1 MEDERRKF
9 LQGLLALGGG
19 AAILPELVE
28 AAQSSVKLEKPLVA
42 KILKRESIK
51 DEPFIDYHM
60 QMEIV
65 GANGARQLV
74 TSKTTQYKDALGG
87 RRLWMTI
94 QTDTFENAD
103 AEKPIS
109 ADVTTSH
116 SASKKIDSSTEEITL
131 TTAMNGKLYT
141 NTVRAMIPAVRLS
154 GEGMSD
160 EELVEKFFMSKVRGG
175 AK

>member
-9 LQGLLALGGG
+9 LQGLLAMGGG

-28 AAQSSVKLEKPLVA
+28 AAQTSVKLEKPLAA
-42 KILKRESIK
+42 KILKRESTK
-51 DEPFIDYHM
+51 DEPFTDYHM

-65 GANGARQLV
+65 GANGARQVV
-74 TSKTTQYKDALGG
+74 TSKTTEYKDTLGG
-87 RRLWMTI
+87 RRIWMAM
-94 QTDTFENAD
+94 QMDTFESAD

-109 ADVTTSH
+109 SDVTTTH
-116 SASKKIDSSTEEITL
+116 SVSRKIDSSTEEITL

-141 NTVRAMIPAVRLS
+141 NTLRAAIPAVRMS
-154 GEGMSD
+154 AEGLND
-160 EELVEKFFMSKVRGG
+160 EELVEKFFLAKVRGG

>member
-65 GANGARQLV
+65 GANGARQVV
-74 TSKTTQYKDALGG
+74 TSKTTEYEDALGG

-109 ADVTTSH
+109 SDVTTSH
-116 SASKKIDSSTEEITL
+116 SVSKKIDSSTEKITL
-131 TTAMNGKLYT
+131 TTAMNGKIHT
-141 NTVRAMIPAVRLS
+141 NTVTAQVPSVRMS
-154 GEGMSD
+154 SEGLTD

>member
-28 AAQSSVKLEKPLVA
+28 AAQSAVKLERPLTA
-42 KILKRESIK
+42 KILKRESTK
-51 DEPFIDYHM
+51 DEPFTDSHM
-60 QMEIV
+60 QMEII
-65 GANGARQLV
+65 GANGARQV
-74 TSKTTQYKDALGG
+74 ITGKITQYKDTLGT
-87 RRLWMTI
+87 RRTWIAM
-94 QTDTFENAD
+94 QTDTFENAT

-109 ADVTTSH
+109 SDVITSH
-116 SASKKIDSSTEEITL
+116 SVSKKIDSATEEITL

-141 NTVRAMIPAVRLS
+141 NTVRAATPAVKLT

-160 EELVEKFFMSKVRGG
+160 EELVEKFFMSKVRG
-175 AK
+175 AKP

>member
-28 AAQSSVKLEKPLVA
+28 AAQTNLKLEKPLEA
-42 KILKRESIK
+42 KILKRESTR
-51 DEPFIDYHM
+51 DEPFTDYNM

-65 GANGARQLV
+65 GVNGARQVV
-74 TSKTTQYKDALGG
+74 TSKTTEYKDTLGS
-87 RRLWMTI
+87 RRVWMTM
-94 QTDTFENAD
+94 QMDTFENAD

-109 ADVTTSH
+109 SDVTTIH
-116 SASKKIDSSTEEITL
+116 SISKKIDSSTEEITL
-131 TTAMNGKLYT
+131 TTAMNGKVYM
-141 NTVRAMIPAVRLS
+141 NTVTASVPAVRLS

-160 EELVEKFFMSKVRGG
+160 EEVVEKFFMSKVRGG

>member
-28 AAQSSVKLEKPLVA
+28 AAQSSVKLEKPLA
-42 KILKRESIK
+42 ARILKRESVK
-51 DEPFIDYHM
+51 DEPFTDYHM

-65 GANGARQLV
+65 GANGARQVV
-74 TSKTTQYKDALGG
+74 TSKTTEYKDALGG

-103 AEKPIS
+103 AKKPIS
-109 ADVTTSH
+109 SDVTTSH
-116 SASKKIDSSTEEITL
+116 SVSKKIDSSTEEITL
-131 TTAMNGKLYT
+131 TTEMNGKCS
-141 NTVRAMIPAVRLS
+141 RAYLLPSPAGFVP
-154 GEGMSD
+154 G
-160 EELVEKFFMSKVRGG
+160 RGRSTTRTR
-175 AK
+175 

>member
-28 AAQSSVKLEKPLVA
+28 AAQSSVKLEKPLAA
-42 KILKRESIK
+42 KILKRESTR
-51 DEPFIDYHM
+51 DEPFTDYDM

-65 GANGARQLV
+65 GANGARQVV
-74 TSKTTQYKDALGG
+74 TSKITEYKDALGG
-87 RRLWMTI
+87 RRVWMTM

-109 ADVTTSH
+109 SDITSMH
-116 SASKKIDSSTEEITL
+116 SVFKKIDSSTAEITL
-131 TTAMNGKLYT
+131 TTAMNGKVYT
-141 NTVRAMIPAVRLS
+141 NTMRAAIPAVRLGS
-154 GEGMSD
+154 EGMSD
-160 EELVEKFFMSKVRGG
+160 EELVEKFFISKVRGG